1 MVLISKYRTVA
12 IAMFTSVLLAVTSS
26 TSRAQ
31 ELPLLKQGMPYSE
44 ARQLLL
50 DSGWQALLLQWNYR
64 ESKPSGVAE
73 SLIND
78 FGYDELVDCAGTGL
92 GFCPGQ
98 SHVNKFD
105 KMLRN
110 RIKISSSSLS

>member
-1 MVLISKYRTVA
+1 MKMMLTSKHRIVEIA
-12 IAMFTSVLLAVTSS
+12 IFTSVLLAVTSS
-26 TSRAQ
+26 ISRAQ
-31 ELPLLKQGMPYSE
+31 ELPLLTQGMLYSE

-78 FGYDELVDCAGTGL
+78 FGYDELVDCAGTGIRVL
-92 GFCPGQ
+92 SF
-98 SHVNKFD
+98 
-105 KMLRN
+105 
-110 RIKISSSSLS
+110 RIL

>member
-1 MVLISKYRTVA
+1 ML
-12 IAMFTSVLLAVTSS
+12 
-26 TSRAQ
+26 
-31 ELPLLKQGMPYSE
+31 YSE

-92 GFCPGQ
+92 GFCRFEF
-98 SHVNKFD
+98 SNVNSQTLVIVTVNNSVEPVLYRWWLEERED
-105 KMLRN
+105 
-110 RIKISSSSLS
+110 